1 MGSPSASL
9 ATLRPE
15 LGTMYEFDLEMDRRG
30 FIATRVAPV
39 LEVGSQAG
47 VFGKIPVE
55 QLLETPETSRAPG
68 SNYSRGNWKFTSASY
83 ATEEHGREEPVDD
96 REARMYQQYV
106 DAEMVATSRAYDAV
120 LRNAEIRMASLIF
133 NATTWGAL
141 TTAVGTEWSTAA
153 TATPIANIKT
163 ACESVWTQCGLWPNA
178 LIVTR
183 HVFRNLRVCA
193 EVIAAIAASGAGDKA
208 TQGRVTEQQLAEV
221 FDLPY
226 IIVAGGT
233 KNTANKGQAATFDK
247 IWDDEYAMVCRIAE
261 TNDVREPCIARTFHW
276 GEDGS
281 SIGGTVESYRDEAIR
296 GDIIR
301 VRHDVDELVMYTECG
316 HLLSNITA

>member
-1 MGSPSASL
+1 MGSPSSSL
-9 ATLRPE
+9 ATLRPD
-15 LGTMYEFDLEMDRRG
+15 LGTMFEFDLEMDRRG

-39 LEVGSQAG
+39 LEVASQAG
-47 VFGKIPVE
+47 TFGKIPVE
-55 QLLETPETSRAPG
+55 QLLETAETSRAPG
-68 SNYSRGNWKFTSASY
+68 SNYSRGNWKFTTASF
-83 ATEEHGREEPVDD
+83 ATQEHGREEVVDR
-96 REARMYQQYV
+96 REARMYREYV
-106 DAEMVATSRAYDAV
+106 DAEMVAAARATDAV
-120 LRNAEIRMASLIF
+120 LRNAEIRMASMIF
-133 NATTWGAL
+133 NATTFTSF
-141 TTAVGTEWSTAA
+141 TTSVGTEWSTASS
-153 TATPIANIKT
+153 ATPIANVK
-163 ACESVWTQCGLWPNA
+163 AAAESVWSQCGLWPNA

-233 KNTANKGQAATFDK
+233 KNTANKGQTAAFDK

-261 TNDVREPCIARTFHW
+261 TNDVSEPCLARTFHW

-281 SIGGTVESYRDEAIR
+281 SIGGTVESYYEEAVR
-296 GDIIR
+296 GDVIR
-301 VRHDVDELVMYTECG
+301 VRHDVDEILMYTECG